1 MLKKISKKSQIA
13 ITLGVMCMLLC
24 CGIVIQLNTIE
35 NAALSVGS
43 SFEESEL
50 RDQVL
55 RWKDKYDSAYENLE
69 RAEEE
74 LESQRQEAL
83 NRSENSNNIEEELN
97 TNNIL
102 MGTTEVAGQGV
113 IVKLEDSIDL
123 VHDLDIIT
131 IISELKNTGAE
142 AISVNNQRIVSTTA
156 ITCDGNVVLVNG
168 QKIGTPFTILAIG
181 HSETLLGALARPG
194 GYIELL
200 NEDGVNAEI
209 RKSNNITIP
218 KFSGVIT
225 SKYMKNV
232 GE

>member
-1 MLKKISKKSQIA
+1 MLKMISKKKQIA
-13 ITLGVMCMLLC
+13 ITLGVMCLVLT

-35 NAALSVGS
+35 NATLSVGS

-55 RWKDKYDSAYENLE
+55 RWKDKYDATYLNLE

-74 LESQRQEAL
+74 LEKQRQEASKR
-83 NRSENSNNIEEELN
+83 NDNSTNIEEELRL
-97 TNNIL
+97 NNVL
-102 MGTTEVAGQGV
+102 LGVTEVSGQGV
-113 IVKLEDSIDL
+113 IIKLEDSIDL

-131 IISELKNTGAE
+131 IISELKNAGAE
-142 AISVNNQRIVSTTA
+142 AICVNDQRIVSTTA
-156 ITCDGNVVLVNG
+156 ITCDGNVILING

-181 HSETLLGALARPG
+181 HSESLLGALARPG

>member
-1 MLKKISKKSQIA
+1 MAKNKKQIA
-13 ITLGVMCMLLC
+13 ITLGVMCLMLS
-24 CGIVIQLNTIE
+24 CGIVIQLNTIK
-35 NAALSVGS
+35 NATASVGS
-43 SFEESEL
+43 SLEENEL

-55 RWKDKYDSAYENLE
+55 RWKDKYDMTYADLE
-69 RAEEE
+69 KAEKE
-74 LESQRQEAL
+74 LEQRRQEA
-83 NRSENSNNIEEELN
+83 SKKSNNSTNLEEKLK

-102 MGTTEVAGQGV
+102 LGATEVSGQGV

-131 IISELKNTGAE
+131 IISELKNAGAE
-142 AISVNNQRIVSTTA
+142 AISVNDQRVVSTTA
-156 ITCDGNVVLVNG
+156 ITCDGNVILING

-181 HSETLLGALARPG
+181 HAESLLGALARPG

-209 RKSNNITIP
+209 KKSNHITIP
-218 KFSGVIT
+218 KYAGVIT

>member
-1 MLKKISKKSQIA
+1 MIKNKKQIA
-13 ITLGVMCMLLC
+13 ITLGLMCVMLTF
-24 CGIVIQLNTIE
+24 GIVVQLNTIKE
-35 NAALSVGS
+35 ATESVGS
-43 SFEESEL
+43 SFEENEL

-55 RWKDKYDSAYENLE
+55 KWKEKYDATYIALE
-69 RAEEE
+69 KAEKE
-74 LESQRQEAL
+74 LEAQRQEVS
-83 NRSENSNNIEEELN
+83 RKSENSTSLETELK

-102 MGTTEVAGQGV
+102 LGATEVSGQGV
-113 IVKLEDSIDL
+113 VIKLEDSIDL

-131 IISELKNTGAE
+131 IVSELKNAGAE
-142 AISVNNQRIVSTTA
+142 AISINDQRVVSTTA
-156 ITCDGNVVLVNG
+156 ITCDGNVILING

-181 HSETLLGALARPG
+181 HAESLLGALARPG

-209 RKSNNITIP
+209 KKSNNIKIP